1 MVRVKNRYLVI
12 NYLYPA
18 PLSSTDVRS
27 TNDVPAVVQF
37 NRPTPDKFD
46 QRALREVIQDGVTEL
61 FGEYGSA
68 MAGQGL
74 KS

>member
-1 MVRVKNRYLVI
+1 MVRVKNRYLVV

-18 PLSSTDVRS
+18 PLSSDVRS

-61 FGEYGSA
+61 FGEYGSG